1 MKIAEQ
7 LEQCTKNGQ
16 VYFSFEYFPPKTDE
30 GLANLI
36 PRMKKMVSY
45 GPQFCDITWGAGGS
59 TADLTQDIAT
69 RMQKEVGVETMMH
82 LTCTNML
89 PEKVTTALDKCKE
102 AGIDN
107 ILALRGDPPKGQEKW
122 EAVEGGFECA
132 LDLVKFIREKHGDH
146 FGIGVAGYPEAHPD
160 SIVDDPVQF
169 EKNYQEEIKYVKKKI
184 DAGGQMVITQLFYDC
199 PTFLKFVKDCRTAG
213 ITCPILPGIMPIQS
227 YGGFMRMTGF
237 CKTKVP
243 QEILDTLEPIKDN
256 PEAVKAYG
264 IHLGTQMCKQLIDAG
279 TPGLHMYSLNQD
291 KAALGILAGLGLISI
306 EEPTKNPTP
315 ALEDAKE
322 EDKPKEAT
330 A

>member
-1 MKIAEQ
+1 ME
-7 LEQCTKNGQ
+7 
-16 VYFSFEYFPPKTDE
+16 
-30 GLANLI
+30 
-36 PRMKKMVSY
+36 KMVSY

-59 TADLTQDIAT
+59 TAELTQDIAI
-69 RMQKEVGVETMMH
+69 RMKKEIGVETMMH

-89 PEKVTTALDKCKE
+89 PEKVTIALDKCKE

-132 LDLVKFIREKHGDH
+132 LDLVKFIREKHGDF

-160 SIVDDPVQF
+160 AICEDPAQF
-169 EKNYQEEIKYVKKKI
+169 AKNYQEELVYLKKKI
-184 DAGGQMVITQLFYDC
+184 DAGGQMIITQLFYDC
-199 PTFLKFVKDCRTAG
+199 GNFLKFVKDCRDIG

-256 PEAVKAYG
+256 ADAVKAYG

-291 KAALGILAGLGLISI
+291 KAVLGILAGLGMISI
-306 EEPTKNPTP
+306 EEPAKNPTP
-315 ALEDAKE
+315 ALEEAKE

>member
-1 MKIAEQ
+1 MGKVATMKIAQ
-7 LEQCTKNGQ
+7 KLEECTKNGQ
-16 VYFSFEYFPPKTDE
+16 VYFSFEYFPPKTEE
-30 GLANLI
+30 GVNNLF

-59 TADLTQDIAT
+59 TADLTQDIAN
-69 RMQKEVGVETMMH
+69 RMQKEVGIETMMH
-82 LTCTNML
+82 LTCTNMM
-89 PEKVTTALDKCKE
+89 PEKVTVALEKCKE
-102 AGIDN
+102 AGIEN

-132 LDLVKFIREKHGDH
+132 LDLVKFIREKHGDF

-160 SIVDDPVQF
+160 AICDDP
-169 EKNYQEEIKYVKKKI
+169 EYLKKKI
-184 DAGGQMVITQLFYDC
+184 DAGGQMIITQLFYDVGN
-199 PTFLKFVKDCRTAG
+199 FLQFVKDCRNIG
-213 ITCPILPGIMPIQS
+213 INCPILPGIMPIQS

-256 PEAVKAYG
+256 AEAVKAYG
-264 IHLGTQMCKQLIDAG
+264 IHLGTQMCKTLIEAG

-291 KAALGILAGLGLISI
+291 KAVLGILNGLGLISI

-315 ALEDAKE
+315 AIEDKKE
-322 EDKPKEAT
+322 EEKAT